1 MMSQKYFLLHHC
13 RFFIPKKKELM
24 VMKTVSEIFG
34 SMVFGDEAMK
44 QYLPKETYKRLQ
56 ETIKNGSRLDTS
68 VADEVASAMKN

>member
-1 MMSQKYFLLHHC
+1 
-13 RFFIPKKKELM
+13 M